1 MRIYVGNLNYNTTE
15 EDLRDLFSEHG
26 QVEEVAIIT
35 DRDTGRPRGF
45 AFVTMPDSEEGQK
58 AIDAVNEA
66 EVGGRTLLVNEAK
79 PRTGGGSG
87 GGDSGRHRDS
97 ERY

>member
-15 EDLRDLFSEHG
+15 EELRDLFSEHG

-45 AFVTMPDSEEGQK
+45 AFVTMPDGEEGQK

-79 PRTGGGSG
+79 PRTGGSG
-87 GGDSGRHRDS
+87 GGVFRGGGG
-97 ERY
+97 